1 MGILIVHLSKKNYLK
16 KTYSKKKLIKIK
28 KLILP
33 NTFII
38 EPKVFYDK
46 RGFLYEIWRQDLYF
60 KNKIKFKIV
69 QVLHSYSK
77 KNTLRGIHF
86 QFPNLQ
92 GRLVSVINGKIFD
105 VIVDIRKNSPTF
117 GKWCG
122 CIIDSKK
129 KQQLWIPEG
138 FGHGYLVLSKTVDII
153 YKCTGKYFPNKIL
166 DAFTAFSNSFSPWI
180 SLVKEFAKWF
190 CKTLKPL
197 FLLCSVIISSI
208 SL

>member
-1 MGILIVHLSKKNYLK
+1 M
-16 KTYSKKKLIKIK
+16 KIK

-92 GRLVSVINGKIFD
+92 GKQPNFWKMVWMHYRF
-105 VIVDIRKNSPTF
+105 
-117 GKWCG
+117 
-122 CIIDSKK
+122 KK
-129 KQQLWIPEG
+129 K
-138 FGHGYLVLSKTVDII
+138 
-153 YKCTGKYFPNKIL
+153 
-166 DAFTAFSNSFSPWI
+166 TAIMYTRRVWAWLFSI
-180 SLVKEFAKWF
+180 K
-190 CKTLKPL
+190 
-197 FLLCSVIISSI
+197 
-208 SL
+208 

>member
-1 MGILIVHLSKKNYLK
+1 M
-16 KTYSKKKLIKIK
+16 KIK

-129 KQQLWIPEG
+129 KQQLCIPEG

-153 YKCTGKYFPNKIL
+153 YKCTQKYYPNNQKGIIWNDPSIKI
-166 DAFTAFSNSFSPWI
+166 
-180 SLVKEFAKWF
+180 KWPI
-190 CKTLKPL
+190 KKPILSKKDLSAVTLKENKQLPK
-197 FLLCSVIISSI
+197 
-208 SL
+208 